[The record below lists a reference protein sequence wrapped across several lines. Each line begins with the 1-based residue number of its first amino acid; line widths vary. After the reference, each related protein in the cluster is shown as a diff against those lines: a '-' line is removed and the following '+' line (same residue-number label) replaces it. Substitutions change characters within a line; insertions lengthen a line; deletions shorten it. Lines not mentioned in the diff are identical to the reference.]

1 MADECVNTIKPIES
15 SHGRIQEL
23 FYFLSISFLSGFFF
37 FFLLSTTLILK
48 FMHYPLG
55 FLLIFKYN

>member
-15 SHGRIQEL
+15 SHGRIKEL
-23 FYFLSISFLSGFFF
+23 FYFLSIAFLSDF

-55 FLLIFKYN
+55 LLLIFKYN

>member
-23 FYFLSISFLSGFFF
+23 FYFLSISFLSDFF

-55 FLLIFKYN
+55 LLLIFKYN

>member
-23 FYFLSISFLSGFFF
+23 FYFLSISFLSDFFF
-37 FFLLSTTLILK
+37 FFTLYYFNSKIYALSSGAFINL
-48 FMHYPLG
+48 
-55 FLLIFKYN
+55 